1 MNDIKRLKND
11 LWRTNLVLFGLLIWV
26 LIEASALWRSG
37 QPSGQ
42 ARRTAIECAIPAA
55 LFCLIGAASIRSI
68 RKQVL
73 SGSSN

>member
-1 MNDIKRLKND
+1 MNDMKRLKND
-11 LWRTNLVLFGLLIWV
+11 LWRMNFVLFGLLIWV
-26 LIEASALWRSG
+26 LIEASALWRTG

-42 ARRTAIECAIPAA
+42 TRMTAIECAVPAA
-55 LFCLIGAASIRSI
+55 LFCLLGAASVRSI

>member
-1 MNDIKRLKND
+1 MYDMKRLKND
-11 LWRTNLVLFGLLIWV
+11 LWRTNFVLFALLGWV
-26 LIEASALWRSG
+26 LIETFALWTTG

-42 ARRTAIECAIPAA
+42 ARRTAFECAIPAA